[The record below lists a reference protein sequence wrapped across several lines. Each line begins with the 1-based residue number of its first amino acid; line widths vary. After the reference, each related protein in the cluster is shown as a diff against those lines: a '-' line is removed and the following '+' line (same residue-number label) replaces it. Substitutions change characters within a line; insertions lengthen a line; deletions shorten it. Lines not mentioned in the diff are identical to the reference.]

1 MESDISLA
9 EEGEG
14 TPLMAERNQEV
25 DDTRWYQGPVF
36 RAGVKLAILFAIFAT
51 VVFGTFY
58 YGLPGVDPYVPL
70 LDCLGLLLMK

>member
-1 MESDISLA
+1 MDSDLSLA

-14 TPLMAERNQEV
+14 TPLMAERREV
-25 DDTRWYQGPVF
+25 DESRWFQGPVF
-36 RAGVKLAILFAIFAT
+36 KAGVKLAVLFAIFAG

-70 LDCLGLLLMK
+70 LCT